1 LDFKR
6 LTPAQKML
14 ILEAKKRGIIKP
26 HVSNYRHGDFVRQN
40 AYLDAR
46 STARHRA
53 ALCTRR
59 AGKSMG
65 EAIDMLEVGTL
76 FPNSRQV
83 YGGLTVST
91 VFDIIWDIFLELDE
105 EYKIGIKPL
114 KADYKIIMPNKTQI
128 QLFGLDASQKQMRK
142 ILGRKLRKA
151 TIDEAGSITTGLEKI
166 VKQAINPALADLRPY
181 SWLSLIGTP
190 ENIPNTYFEKV
201 TTGNDLDIGWSIHSW
216 TAYENPFMKNQWT
229 EEVAE
234 MKANN
239 PEVVNAS
246 WFKTHYLGQWC
257 TDEEML
263 IINFKESRD
272 YVTEFNKNNE
282 FDWYHI
288 LGVDIGYNDATAFV
302 VLITSPYSDTSYIVE
317 AFKQEE
323 MDFTDVANTIKAICS
338 RYPIDYR
345 VIDGANKQGVQE
357 IINRHGIQLESA
369 EKQDKNIHLRLL
381 NDDLKMGKVKL
392 VRNKTEALADEWK
405 ALVWKDEMKEKEDD
419 RCQNHLSDA
428 ALYAWRKSLH
438 FIGLKMKEP
447 HKLHSYE
454 KQLEW
459 EKEEMKQ
466 LEREKEEMGFL
477 W

>member
-1 LDFKR
+1 MVSK
-6 LTPAQKML
+6 LTPTQRLL
-14 ILEAKKRGIIKP
+14 ILEAKKRGLIKTKAP
-26 HVSNYRHGDFVRQN
+26 VYRHGDFIRQN
-40 AYLDAR
+40 NYLDAR
-46 STARHRA
+46 AKARHRA

-65 EAIDMLEVGTL
+65 EAIDHLEIGSL
-76 FPNSRQV
+76 YPNSRQV

-105 EYKIGIKPL
+105 EYKIGIKTI
-114 KADYKIIMPNKTQI
+114 KNEYKIILPNKTQI
-128 QLFGLDASQKQMRK
+128 QLFGLDASHKQMRK

-201 TTGNDLDIGWSIHSW
+201 TTGHDKEIGWSLHSW
-216 TAYENPFMKNQWT
+216 TAYENPYMEKQWT

-234 MKANN
+234 MKENN
-239 PEVVNAS
+239 PLVVNAS

-263 IINFKESRD
+263 IISFNEERD
-272 YVTEFNKNNE
+272 YVSEWIKNRDW
-282 FDWYHI
+282 DWYYI

-302 VLITSPYSDTSYIVE
+302 VLVTSPYSHSSYIIE

-323 MDFTDVANTIKAICS
+323 MDFTDVANTIKAICQ
-338 RYPIDYR
+338 RYPIDHR

-357 IINRHGIQLESA
+357 IINRHGIQLEPA

-381 NDDLKMGKVKL
+381 SDDLKMNKLKL
-392 VRNKTEALADEWK
+392 VKDKTTELANEWK

-438 FIGLKMKEP
+438 FLGLKQAP
-447 HKLHSYE
+447 KLKYDSEERLLQWE
-454 KQLEW
+454 KQEEQRLMQ
-459 EKEEMKQ
+459 EKED
-466 LEREKEEMGFL
+466 MGYL